1 MKRFNILLGSLFILF
16 GVVLGISLL
25 TDLRFEFWPFFIL
38 IPGLIF
44 ELAFFKSPKK
54 SDPGLLVPGG
64 ILTVI
69 GLLYFFETLTGWKY
83 SAHTWPVYMLAVAVG
98 LLQLYIF
105 GKREKG
111 LLIPVYILTGIFIIF
126 MVGNMTSIFEYFKY
140 IGPAVIIIIGIV
152 IVLTGRSK
160 QDIEIEYTKE
170 TDEPELVSLKS
181 VKKKDEEEE

>member
-1 MKRFNILLGSLFILF
+1 MKRFNILVGSLFILF
-16 GVVLGISLL
+16 GVALGISLL
-25 TDLRFEFWPFFIL
+25 TDLKFEFWPFFIL

-44 ELAFFKSPKK
+44 ELAFFKSPKR

-83 SAHTWPVYMLAVAVG
+83 SAHTWPVYMFAVAVG
-98 LLQLYIF
+98 LFQLYIF
-105 GKREKG
+105 GKKEKG

-126 MVGNMTSIFEYFKY
+126 MAGSVTSINEYFKY

-152 IVLTGRSK
+152 IVFTGRSK
-160 QDIEIEYTKE
+160 DDVQIEYTGE
-170 TDEPELVSLKS
+170 TDEPELVESKPS
-181 VKKKDEEEE
+181 RPKDDSEK